1 MFLIDSLRVYNFALS
16 LSLSLSTLSFSSLSL
31 LLLVAKQKAHLF
43 FVFVFQHLIDEGNR
57 PSRPMLVDPYGRE
70 VGSRPNKRGKE
81 MTRPQLLGPNL
92 CRLFAVTSASGGIG
106 TI

>member
-16 LSLSLSTLSFSSLSL
+16 LSLDSVVLLSLSL

-43 FVFVFQHLIDEGNR
+43 FVFIFQHLIDEGNR

-70 VGSRPNKRGKE
+70 VGTRPNKRGKE